1 MSIGVI
7 ARRGVRPRADPRRAA
22 TDRSMNDLMGF
33 VGAAAVLFSAIYFVS
48 DVIELKPP
56 PARKSN
62 KG

>member
-7 ARRGVRPRADPRRAA
+7 ARRGVRPRADPWRAA
-22 TDRSMNDLMGF
+22 TNRSMNDLMGF

-62 KG
+62 NG